1 MTKELDPKDVLA
13 VQASVN
19 DASSRVAGLW
29 ISFLTFAAYLSITV
43 GSVTHEMMLKELA
56 IKLPVLSVELPVFA
70 FFVIAPFFFLLFHFY
85 LFLQILMLVRKI
97 NGYNKVLHERVAD
110 PEDRNAFR
118 RRLDTFLIVQFMC
131 GMEHEKKKELS
142 DSLLRLVAWIT
153 LVGAP
158 VLLLLQFQ
166 LVFLPYHSGFATWIH
181 RGVIIADLLMIWAF
195 WFALYSPDGEI
206 HFPPLRGHLYA
217 LVASSLVCVFSIFV
231 MTYFGEPIGRMSPVA
246 DYFFHGPVNMVTA
259 QSRALFSNV
268 LVLPYK
274 KLVDVDELDKHDT
287 TISLRGRDLSGAVLI
302 GSDLRKV
309 DFTGANL
316 SLARLD
322 WADAAGAQFGCADT
336 GVRGKKNEL
345 AG

>member
-56 IKLPVLSVELPVFA
+56 IKLPILSVELPVFA

-110 PEDRNAFR
+110 PDDRNAFR

-131 GMEHEKKKELS
+131 GMERKKKELS

-206 HFPPLRGHLYA
+206 VRVLNFCNDLFWRTHWTNVSCRRLFFPRSGQYGHGA
-217 LVASSLVCVFSIFV
+217 I
-231 MTYFGEPIGRMSPVA
+231 ESPV
-246 DYFFHGPVNMVTA
+246 FKCP
-259 QSRALFSNV
+259 RAPLQ
-268 LVLPYK
+268 K
-274 KLVDVDELDKHDT
+274 A
-287 TISLRGRDLSGAVLI
+287 GRRRRA
-302 GSDLRKV
+302 
-309 DFTGANL
+309 
-316 SLARLD
+316 
-322 WADAAGAQFGCADT
+322 
-336 GVRGKKNEL
+336 
-345 AG
+345 